1 MADAIQVPIND
12 MGEMLNIEMYSEE
25 NAVKSFTDEEEGI
38 YLDEAIVDVD
48 KLPGVIKAL
57 QDELGRL
64 KEKKDE
70 RTDD

>member
-25 NAVKSFTDEEEGI
+25 NAVLSFTDEEEGI